1 MIYIMYIT
9 DMIIYCE
16 YTMTTIAIES
26 QKIDDIKS
34 QLEELVRNGRKVEF
48 DDDKRHVRERMEPLD
63 KIENDIIK
71 YVKNSSGTSKQ
82 GVVDNVDYARMTI
95 YRAIER
101 LENYGI
107 IVVELDK
114 KNKRK
119 HRLSISD
126 KSLISSVMNDIESFK
141 KAYFNLIRIASK
153 CYKKMD
159 NKELY
164 SQTISDNLISI
175 LKHLITSY
183 SLYAV
188 FEWSN
193 IIRDSEGLN
202 RLYLTIFQ
210 SLNEI
215 FAELSSSIPFHLK
228 ETDKKIE
235 FLKRDLMS
243 LYGEFEI
250 YEHMI
255 TEFHRY
261 GLDMEFDTVM
271 SNLFM
276 ASKMPRD
283 WGDIRA
289 GMEEQ

>member
-1 MIYIMYIT
+1 MYISDT
-9 DMIIYCE
+9 VIYCE
-16 YTMTTIAIES
+16 YTMTIITIES
-26 QKIDDIKS
+26 QKIDDIKN
-34 QLEELVRNGRKVEF
+34 QLERLIQNGQNLESN
-48 DDDKRHVRERMEPLD
+48 DHKRHIRAKMEPLD
-63 KIENDIIK
+63 KIEKDIIK
-71 YVKNSSGTSKQ
+71 YVKNNSGTSKQ

-107 IVVELDK
+107 IIVELDK

-119 HRLSISD
+119 HRLYVSD
-126 KSLISSVMNDIESFK
+126 KSLISSVINDIGSFK
-141 KAYFNLIRIASK
+141 KSYFNLIRIASK
-153 CYKKMD
+153 YYKKAD

-164 SQTISDNLISI
+164 SWTVSTNLISI

-188 FEWSN
+188 FEWPK
-193 IIRDSEGLN
+193 IIKDSEGLN
-202 RLYLTIFQ
+202 RLYLTVFE
-210 SLNEI
+210 SLNDI
-215 FAELSSSIPFHLK
+215 FAELGDSVPFHLK
-228 ETDKKIE
+228 ESNAKTE
-235 FLKRDLMS
+235 FLKSDLMS

-250 YEHMI
+250 YEQMI
-255 TEFHRY
+255 IEFHRY
-261 GLDMEFDTVM
+261 DLDVEFDTVM